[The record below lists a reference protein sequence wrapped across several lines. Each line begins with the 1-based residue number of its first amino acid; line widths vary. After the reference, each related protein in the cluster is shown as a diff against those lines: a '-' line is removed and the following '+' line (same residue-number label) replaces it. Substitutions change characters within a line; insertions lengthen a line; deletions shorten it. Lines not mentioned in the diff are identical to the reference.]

1 MLISDKSLKVQDHK
15 EWFPDTSF
23 GLGGPTVEFIRE
35 NGFYVVS
42 LWKDHDS
49 TKEKLIPTPAHL
61 INDIVYIVEVA
72 ELTAEELEANKN
84 NRWNAIR
91 TTRNGLL
98 SSTDWTQLAD
108 SPVNKAAWATYRQE
122 LRDIT
127 LQEDPL
133 NIVWPIAPN

>member
-23 GLGGPTVEFIRE
+23 GLGGPTVEFVRE

-49 TKEKLIPTPAHL
+49 TKEKLIACPAHL
-61 INDIVYIVEVA
+61 INEVVYIVDVV
-72 ELTAEELEANKN
+72 ELTTEELEAKKQDS
-84 NRWNAIR
+84 WNTVR
-91 TTRNGLL
+91 KTRNELL
-98 SSTDWTQLAD
+98 STTDWTQLAD
-108 SPVNKAAWATYRQE
+108 SPVDKAAWATYRQE

-127 LQEDPL
+127 LQTDPL